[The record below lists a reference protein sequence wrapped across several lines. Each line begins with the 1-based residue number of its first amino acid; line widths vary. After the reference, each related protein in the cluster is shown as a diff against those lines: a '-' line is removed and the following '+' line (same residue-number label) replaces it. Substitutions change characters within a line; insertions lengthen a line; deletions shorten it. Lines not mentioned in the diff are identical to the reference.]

1 MAKHDDD
8 RLSVAHPGPSGLHAK
23 LIVIRRTDNTGL
35 VTVLGI
41 ESTAHTFGVG
51 IVNSQGKIL
60 ANVMKI
66 YKPSVGGIHPREAS
80 QHHAAKAAEAVAEAF
95 QTAGIKPSDIDAV
108 AFSQGPGMGPCLRTG
123 ATVARTLSLALRKP
137 LIGVN
142 HGVAHIEIGKLVT
155 NCGDPVVLYVAG
167 GNTMVVALVEK
178 KYRILGETLD
188 IAAGNCLDAFGI
200 SAGIGPMPAAEIYA
214 KQGSKIYDIPYRV
227 NGMDVSFSGLL
238 TASEKLLKSGVPLG
252 DVCLSL
258 TETVYSMLTE
268 VTERALAMTAKS
280 SLLLVGGLARSKRL
294 CEMLNTMCVDRGA
307 SLHVVPDQYAGDNGA
322 MIAWTGLLMYGCKQF
337 INVDES
343 FVKPRMRV
351 DEVEVC
357 WSP

>member
-1 MAKHDDD
+1 M
-8 RLSVAHPGPSGLHAK
+8 V
-23 LIVIRRTDNTGL
+23 V
-35 VTVLGI
+35 VLGI
-41 ESTAHTFGVG
+41 ESTAHTFGIG
-51 IVNSQGKIL
+51 LVNSEGRIL
-60 ANVMKI
+60 ANILKI
-66 YKPSVGGIHPREAS
+66 YKPSTGGIHPREAS

-95 QTAGIKPSDIDAV
+95 RTAGIKPSEIDAV

-123 ATVARTLSLALRKP
+123 ATVARTLSLALDKP

-200 SAGIGPMPAAEIYA
+200 TAGIGPMPAPEIQA
-214 KQGSKIYDIPYRV
+214 RNGNKIYELPYRV
-227 NGMDVSFSGLL
+227 KGMDVSFSGIL
-238 TASEKLLKSGVPLG
+238 TAAEKLYKSGVPLA
-252 DVCLSL
+252 DACLSL

-268 VTERALAMTAKS
+268 VTERALAMTGKS

-307 SLHVVPDQYAGDNGA
+307 SLHVVPDEYAGDNGA
-322 MIAWTGLLMYGCKQF
+322 MIAWTGLLMYSCGKF
-337 INVDES
+337 MSVEES
-343 FVKPRMRV
+343 IVRPKMRV